1 MSTVSTRDLSR
12 NPSAVLNDVTRSGRP
27 ALVTRHGRVIAA
39 LVPVDQ
45 EALEDLVLAT
55 APQFLEDMAAAS
67 AALKAGDTVGG
78 AELWAELSDE
88 RAG

>member
-1 MSTVSTRDLSR
+1 M
-12 NPSAVLNDVTRSGRP
+12 
-27 ALVTRHGRVIAA
+27 IAA
-39 LVPVDQ
+39 LVPVDR

-67 AALKAGDTVGG
+67 AALKAGENVGG